1 MRMRRIRNNKI
12 LREMTEE
19 TSLDVKDFIY
29 PLFVV
34 EGEKIKREIP
44 SLVDQYHYSVDMFDD
59 EIKELESLGIKAVIL
74 FGIPDKK
81 DSVGSGAYDENGIVQ
96 RAVREIKKNHPDFI
110 VITDV
115 CMCEYT
121 DHGHCGILDD
131 CGCVI
136 NDETIKYIARTALSH
151 AKAGADI
158 VAPSD
163 MMDFRV
169 RAIREALDENGF
181 KNVPIM
187 SYAAKYASAYY
198 GPFRDAAGSA
208 PSFGDRKGY
217 QMDFHNSDE
226 AMKEVE
232 LDLEE
237 DADFI
242 IVKPALAYLDIIRRV
257 KETFNTNLVV
267 YNVSGE
273 YAMIKEAVKKGLLNE
288 SIIYENMIAMKRAG
302 AKLIITYQGK
312 VQCRHL
318 QIAVLPCF
326 LHQLN

>member
-44 SLVDQYHYSVDMFDD
+44 SLVDQYHYSVDMLDD

-302 AKLIITYQGK
+302 AKLIITYHAK
-312 VQCRHL
+312 EMARL
-318 QIAVLPCF
+318 IKERA
-326 LHQLN
+326 

>member
-12 LREMTEE
+12 MREMVQE
-19 TSLDVKDFIY
+19 TNLEVKDLIY

-34 EGEKIKREIP
+34 EGENIKKEIP
-44 SLVDQYHYSVDMFDD
+44 SLADQYQYSVDMLD
-59 EIKELESLGIKAVIL
+59 EEITELENLGIKAVIL
-74 FGIPDKK
+74 FGIPDHK
-81 DSVGSGAYDENGIVQ
+81 DSTGSGAYEENGIIQ
-96 RAVREIKKNHPDFI
+96 KAVREIKSKHPDFI

-121 DHGHCGILDD
+121 DHGHCGILDE
-131 CGCVI
+131 CGVVDNDTTI
-136 NDETIKYIARTALSH
+136 NYIAKIALTH

-169 RAIREALDENGF
+169 RAIREKLDENGF

-187 SYAAKYASAYY
+187 SYAAKYASSYY
-198 GPFRDAAGSA
+198 GPFREAAGSA

-217 QMDFHNSDE
+217 QMDFHNSNE
-226 AMKEVE
+226 AMKEVK
-232 LDLEE
+232 LDLDE

-242 IVKPALAYLDIIRRV
+242 IVKPALSYLDIVRRV
-257 KETFNTNLVV
+257 HDNFNTNLVV

-273 YAMIKEAVKKGLLNE
+273 YAMIKEAIKQGILSEN
-288 SIIYENMIAMKRAG
+288 IIYENLICMKRAG
-302 AKLIITYQGK
+302 AKLIITYHAK
-312 VQCRHL
+312 E
-318 QIAVLPCF
+318 IAKMMGEK
-326 LHQLN
+326 

>member
-1 MRMRRIRNNKI
+1 MRMRRIRNNKV
-12 LREMTEE
+12 LREMTQEAILE
-19 TSLDVKDFIY
+19 VKDFIY

-34 EGEKIKREIP
+34 EGKNIKREIP
-44 SLVDQYHYSVDMFDD
+44 SLVDQYQYSVDMLDD
-59 EIKELESLGIKAVIL
+59 EIKELKELGIRAVIL
-74 FGIPDKK
+74 FGIPDHK
-81 DSVGSGAYDENGIVQ
+81 DSCATSAFEDDGIIQ
-96 RAVREIKKNHPDFI
+96 RATREIKKHHPDFI

-121 DHGHCGILDD
+121 DHGHCGILTET
-131 CGCVI
+131 GEVN
-136 NDETIKYIARTALSH
+136 NDETIKYIAKIALSQ
-151 AKAGADI
+151 ARAGADV

-169 RAIREALDENGF
+169 RAIREELDNNGF
-181 KNVPIM
+181 KNIPIM
-187 SYAAKYASAYY
+187 SYAAKYASSYY

-232 LDLEE
+232 LDLDE

-242 IVKPALAYLDIIRRV
+242 IVKPALAYLDIVRRV
-257 KETFNTNLVV
+257 KENFNTNLVV

-273 YAMIKEAVKKGLLNE
+273 YAMIKEAVKRGILSEN
-288 SIIYENMIAMKRAG
+288 IIYENMIAMKRAG
-302 AKLIITYQGK
+302 AKLIISYHAKEMAKLLKEQ
-312 VQCRHL
+312 R
-318 QIAVLPCF
+318 
-326 LHQLN
+326 

>member
-12 LREMTEE
+12 LREMTQE

-34 EGEKIKREIP
+34 EGENIKREIP
-44 SLVDQYHYSVDMFDD
+44 SLVDQYHYSVDMLDA
-59 EIKELESLGIKAVIL
+59 EIKELENLGIRAVIL

-96 RAVREIKKNHPDFI
+96 RAVREIKKKHPDFI

-257 KETFNTNLVV
+257 KETFNTKLVV

-273 YAMIKEAVKKGLLNE
+273 YAMIKEAIKKGLLNE

-302 AKLIITYQGK
+302 AKLIITYHAK
-312 VQCRHL
+312 EMARL
-318 QIAVLPCF
+318 LKERA
-326 LHQLN
+326 

>member
-12 LREMTEE
+12 LREMTQE

-34 EGEKIKREIP
+34 EGENIKREIP
-44 SLVDQYHYSVDMFDD
+44 SLVDQYHYSVDMLDA
-59 EIKELESLGIKAVIL
+59 EIEELESLGIRAIIL

-96 RAVREIKKNHPDFI
+96 RAVREIKKKHPDFI

-273 YAMIKEAVKKGLLNE
+273 YAMIKEAIKKGLLNE

-302 AKLIITYQGK
+302 AKLIITYHAK
-312 VQCRHL
+312 EMARL
-318 QIAVLPCF
+318 LKERA
-326 LHQLN
+326 

>member
-12 LREMTEE
+12 LREMTQEA
-19 TSLDVKDFIY
+19 SLDVKDFIY

-34 EGEKIKREIP
+34 EGENIKREIP
-44 SLVDQYHYSVDMFDD
+44 SLVDQYHYSVDMLDA
-59 EIKELESLGIKAVIL
+59 EIKELESLGIRAVIL

-96 RAVREIKKNHPDFI
+96 RAVREIKKKHPDFI

-273 YAMIKEAVKKGLLNE
+273 YAMIKEAIKKGLLNE

-302 AKLIITYQGK
+302 AKLIITYHAK
-312 VQCRHL
+312 EMARL
-318 QIAVLPCF
+318 LKERA
-326 LHQLN
+326 

>member
-44 SLVDQYHYSVDMFDD
+44 SLVDQYHYSVDMLDD

-273 YAMIKEAVKKGLLNE
+273 YAMIEEAVKKGLLNE

-302 AKLIITYQGK
+302 AKLIITYHAK
-312 VQCRHL
+312 EMARL
-318 QIAVLPCF
+318 LKERA
-326 LHQLN
+326 

>member
-12 LREMTEE
+12 LREMTQE

-34 EGEKIKREIP
+34 EGENIKREIP
-44 SLVDQYHYSVDMFDD
+44 SLVDQYHYSVDMLDD
-59 EIKELESLGIKAVIL
+59 EIKELESLGIRAVIL

-96 RAVREIKKNHPDFI
+96 RAVREIKKNHPNFI

-121 DHGHCGILDD
+121 DHGHCGILDN

-273 YAMIKEAVKKGLLNE
+273 YAMIKEAIKKGLLNE

-302 AKLIITYQGK
+302 AKLIITYHAK
-312 VQCRHL
+312 EMARL
-318 QIAVLPCF
+318 LKERA
-326 LHQLN
+326 

>member
-12 LREMTEE
+12 LREMTQEA
-19 TSLDVKDFIY
+19 SLDVKDFIY

-34 EGEKIKREIP
+34 EGENIKREIP
-44 SLVDQYHYSVDMFDD
+44 SLVDQYHYSVDMLDA
-59 EIKELESLGIKAVIL
+59 EIKELESLGIRAVIL

-96 RAVREIKKNHPDFI
+96 RAVREIKKKHPDFI

-232 LDLEE
+232 LDLKE

-273 YAMIKEAVKKGLLNE
+273 YAMIKEAIKKGLLNE

-302 AKLIITYQGK
+302 AKLIITYHAK
-312 VQCRHL
+312 EMARL
-318 QIAVLPCF
+318 LKERA
-326 LHQLN
+326 

>member
-12 LREMTEE
+12 LREMTQE

-34 EGEKIKREIP
+34 EGENIKREIP
-44 SLVDQYHYSVDMFDD
+44 SLVDQFHYSVDMLDA
-59 EIKELESLGIKAVIL
+59 EIKELESLGIRAVIL

-96 RAVREIKKNHPDFI
+96 RAVREIKKKHPDFI

-232 LDLEE
+232 LDLKE

-273 YAMIKEAVKKGLLNE
+273 YAMIKEAIKKGLLNE

-302 AKLIITYQGK
+302 AKLIITYHAK
-312 VQCRHL
+312 EMARL
-318 QIAVLPCF
+318 LKERA
-326 LHQLN
+326 

>member
-44 SLVDQYHYSVDMFDD
+44 SLVDQYHYSVDMLDD

-121 DHGHCGILDD
+121 DHGHCGILND

-273 YAMIKEAVKKGLLNE
+273 YAMIKEAIKKGLLNE

-302 AKLIITYQGK
+302 AKLIITYHAK
-312 VQCRHL
+312 EMARL
-318 QIAVLPCF
+318 LKERA
-326 LHQLN
+326 

>member
-44 SLVDQYHYSVDMFDD
+44 SLVDQYHYSVDMLDD

-121 DHGHCGILDD
+121 DHGHCGILND

-288 SIIYENMIAMKRAG
+288 SIFYENMIAMKRAG
-302 AKLIITYQGK
+302 AKLIITYHAK
-312 VQCRHL
+312 EMARL
-318 QIAVLPCF
+318 LKERA
-326 LHQLN
+326 

>member
-1 MRMRRIRNNKI
+1 MRRIRNNKI

-44 SLVDQYHYSVDMFDD
+44 SLVDQYHYSVDMLDD

-302 AKLIITYQGK
+302 AKLIITYHAK
-312 VQCRHL
+312 EMARL
-318 QIAVLPCF
+318 LKERA
-326 LHQLN
+326 

>member
-12 LREMTEE
+12 LREMTQEA
-19 TSLDVKDFIY
+19 SLDVKDFIY

-34 EGEKIKREIP
+34 EGENIKREIP
-44 SLVDQYHYSVDMFDD
+44 SLVDQYHYSVDMLDA
-59 EIKELESLGIKAVIL
+59 EIKELESLGIRAVIL

-273 YAMIKEAVKKGLLNE
+273 YAMIKEAIKKGLLNE

-302 AKLIITYQGK
+302 AKLIITYHAK
-312 VQCRHL
+312 EMARL
-318 QIAVLPCF
+318 LKEKA
-326 LHQLN
+326 

>member
-44 SLVDQYHYSVDMFDD
+44 SLVDQYHYSVDMLDD

-96 RAVREIKKNHPDFI
+96 RAVREIKKKHPDFI

-242 IVKPALAYLDIIRRV
+242 IVKPALAYLDTIRRV

-302 AKLIITYQGK
+302 AKLIITYHAK
-312 VQCRHL
+312 EMARL
-318 QIAVLPCF
+318 LKERA
-326 LHQLN
+326 

>member
-44 SLVDQYHYSVDMFDD
+44 SLVDQYHYSVDMLDD

-96 RAVREIKKNHPDFI
+96 RAVREIKKKHPDFI

-121 DHGHCGILDD
+121 DHGHCGILND

-302 AKLIITYQGK
+302 AKLIITYHAK
-312 VQCRHL
+312 EMARL
-318 QIAVLPCF
+318 LKERA
-326 LHQLN
+326 

>member
-44 SLVDQYHYSVDMFDD
+44 SLVDQYHYSVDMLDD

-81 DSVGSGAYDENGIVQ
+81 DGVGSGAYDENGIVQ
-96 RAVREIKKNHPDFI
+96 RAVREIKKKHPDFI

-273 YAMIKEAVKKGLLNE
+273 YAMIKEAINKGLLNE

-302 AKLIITYQGK
+302 AKLIITYHAK
-312 VQCRHL
+312 EMARL
-318 QIAVLPCF
+318 LKERA
-326 LHQLN
+326 

>member
-12 LREMTEE
+12 LRKMTEE

-44 SLVDQYHYSVDMFDD
+44 SLVDQYHYSVDMLDD

-96 RAVREIKKNHPDFI
+96 RAVREIKKKHPDFI

-273 YAMIKEAVKKGLLNE
+273 YAMIKEAIKKGLLNE

-302 AKLIITYQGK
+302 AKLIITYHAK
-312 VQCRHL
+312 EMARL
-318 QIAVLPCF
+318 LKERA
-326 LHQLN
+326 

>member
-12 LREMTEE
+12 LREMTQEAIVE
-19 TSLDVKDFIY
+19 VKDFIY

-34 EGEKIKREIP
+34 EGKNIKREIP
-44 SLVDQYHYSVDMFDD
+44 SLVDQYQYSVDMLDD
-59 EIKELESLGIKAVIL
+59 EIKELKELGIRAVIL
-74 FGIPDKK
+74 FGIPDHK
-81 DSVGSGAYDENGIVQ
+81 DSCATSAFEDDGIIQ
-96 RAVREIKKNHPDFI
+96 RATREIKKHHPDFI

-121 DHGHCGILDD
+121 DHGHCGILTET
-131 CGCVI
+131 GEVN
-136 NDETIKYIARTALSH
+136 NDETIKYIAKIALSQ
-151 AKAGADI
+151 ARAGADV

-169 RAIREALDENGF
+169 RAIREELDNNGF
-181 KNVPIM
+181 KNIPIM
-187 SYAAKYASAYY
+187 SYAAKYASSYY

-232 LDLEE
+232 LDLYE

-242 IVKPALAYLDIIRRV
+242 IVKPALAYLDIVRRV
-257 KETFNTNLVV
+257 KENFNTNLVV

-273 YAMIKEAVKKGLLNE
+273 YAMIKEAVKRGILSEN
-288 SIIYENMIAMKRAG
+288 IIYENMIAMKRAG
-302 AKLIITYQGK
+302 AKLIISYHAKEMAKLLKEQ
-312 VQCRHL
+312 R
-318 QIAVLPCF
+318 
-326 LHQLN
+326 

>member
-12 LREMTEE
+12 LREMTQE

-34 EGEKIKREIP
+34 EGENIKREIP
-44 SLVDQYHYSVDMFDD
+44 SLVDQYHYSVDMLDA
-59 EIKELESLGIKAVIL
+59 EIKELESLGIRAVIL

-96 RAVREIKKNHPDFI
+96 RAVREIKKKHPDFI

-217 QMDFHNSDE
+217 QMDFHNSNE

-273 YAMIKEAVKKGLLNE
+273 YAMIKEAIKKGLLNE

-302 AKLIITYQGK
+302 AKLIITYHAK
-312 VQCRHL
+312 EMARL
-318 QIAVLPCF
+318 IKERA
-326 LHQLN
+326 

>member
-44 SLVDQYHYSVDMFDD
+44 SLVDQYHYSVDMLDD

-302 AKLIITYQGK
+302 AKLIITYHAK
-312 VQCRHL
+312 EMTRL
-318 QIAVLPCF
+318 LKERA
-326 LHQLN
+326 

>member
-12 LREMTEE
+12 LREMTQE

-34 EGEKIKREIP
+34 EGENIKREIP
-44 SLVDQYHYSVDMFDD
+44 SLVDQYHYSVDMLDA
-59 EIKELESLGIKAVIL
+59 EIKELESLGIRAVIL

-273 YAMIKEAVKKGLLNE
+273 YAMIKEAIKKGLLNE

-302 AKLIITYQGK
+302 AKLIITYHAK
-312 VQCRHL
+312 EMARL
-318 QIAVLPCF
+318 LKERA
-326 LHQLN
+326 

>member
-12 LREMTEE
+12 LREMTQE

-34 EGEKIKREIP
+34 EGENIKREIP
-44 SLVDQYHYSVDMFDD
+44 SLVDQYHYSVDMLDA
-59 EIKELESLGIKAVIL
+59 EIEELESLGIRAVIL

-96 RAVREIKKNHPDFI
+96 RAVREIKKKHPDFI

-181 KNVPIM
+181 KNVAIM

-273 YAMIKEAVKKGLLNE
+273 YAMIKEAIKKGLLNE

-302 AKLIITYQGK
+302 AKLIITYHAK
-312 VQCRHL
+312 EMARL
-318 QIAVLPCF
+318 LKERA
-326 LHQLN
+326 

>member
-44 SLVDQYHYSVDMFDD
+44 SLVDQYHYSVDMLDD

-96 RAVREIKKNHPDFI
+96 RAVREIKKKHPDFI

-302 AKLIITYQGK
+302 AKLIITYHAK
-312 VQCRHL
+312 EMARL
-318 QIAVLPCF
+318 LKERA
-326 LHQLN
+326 

>member
-44 SLVDQYHYSVDMFDD
+44 SLVDQYHYSVDMLDD

-302 AKLIITYQGK
+302 AKLIITYHAK
-312 VQCRHL
+312 EMARL
-318 QIAVLPCF
+318 LKEIA
-326 LHQLN
+326 

>member
-12 LREMTEE
+12 LREMTQE

-34 EGEKIKREIP
+34 EGENIKREIP
-44 SLVDQYHYSVDMFDD
+44 SLVDQYHYSVDMLDA
-59 EIKELESLGIKAVIL
+59 EIKELESLGIRAVIL

-226 AMKEVE
+226 AMKEVG

-273 YAMIKEAVKKGLLNE
+273 YAMIKEAIKKGLLNE

-302 AKLIITYQGK
+302 AKLIITYHAK
-312 VQCRHL
+312 EMARL
-318 QIAVLPCF
+318 LKERA
-326 LHQLN
+326 